1 MHLRNVEIFCDVVAL
16 RSFSKAAEVHNV
28 SQSSASQSVHMLE
41 KRLGSQLID
50 RSKRPL
56 ELTPAGQVYYDGC
69 RDLLDSFRK
78 IEDRVQQM
86 KNKVVGRL
94 RIAAIY
100 SVGLSQMEAYVKR
113 FEELYPD
120 VELHLEYLHPDEVY
134 DRVLSDEAD
143 LGLVSFPRDGG
154 EISSI
159 DWQEQEMVV
168 VVAPTHRLAGRDSI
182 DTADLDGEEFVG
194 FTTELTIRKNIDR
207 WLKQQKVTA
216 NVVVEFDNIET
227 DDQAGRRNRFGLG
240 DFAPPHGRPGSRHR
254 DAASHN
260 AQRCVL
266 VAAAGDCAPAP
277 QDALGCCE
285 QVGRA
290 PSQGSGDISQQRQT
304 TSQSGRSAIE
314 WKRLFQRQWPA
325 QSRAEKT
332 RRKMIPIKQLRIDKR
347 ARSGG
352 RVPI

>member
-1 MHLRNVEIFCDVVAL
+1 MHLRNVEIFCDVAAL
-16 RSFSKAAEVHNV
+16 RSFSKAAEVHSV

-41 KRLGSQLID
+41 KRLGSRLID

-69 RDLLDSFRK
+69 RDLLASFRK

-100 SVGLSQMEAYVKR
+100 SVGLSQMEACVKR

-134 DRVLSDEAD
+134 ERVLSDEAD

-168 VVAPTHRLAGRDSI
+168 VVAPGHRLADRGSI
-182 DTADLDGEEFVG
+182 NVAELDGEEFVG

-207 WLKQQKVTA
+207 WLKQQKVA
-216 NVVVEFDNIET
+216 VNIVVEFDNLET
-227 DDQAGRRNRFGLG
+227 IKRAVEIGSGVAILPRPAVAREVATETLRAVVLDDVEWSRPLGIVHRRHKTLSAAADKWVDLLHEDLEMFPSNGKKPGHHGGGLSESAVRSNGNGRRKGE
-240 DFAPPHGRPGSRHR
+240 P
-254 DAASHN
+254 
-260 AQRCVL
+260 
-266 VAAAGDCAPAP
+266 
-277 QDALGCCE
+277 
-285 QVGRA
+285 
-290 PSQGSGDISQQRQT
+290 
-304 TSQSGRSAIE
+304 
-314 WKRLFQRQWPA
+314 K
-325 QSRAEKT
+325 
-332 RRKMIPIKQLRIDKR
+332 KR
-347 ARSGG
+347 AAR
-352 RVPI
+352 